1 MTALQVK
8 DGLDSPTWVFEWLA
22 YSEAGYYKVR
32 SFGSR
37 GIADNMCAT
46 CTVSIPR
53 APTIDELHRLFTK
66 HFTLHGNNFEKT
78 VEQQLANI
86 AKEQAKNAQR

>member
-8 DGLDSPTWVFEWLA
+8 DGVGSAHWVFEWLD
-22 YSEAGYYKVR
+22 YSEAGYYKVK

-46 CTVSIPR
+46 CCFTVQST
-53 APTIDELHRLFTK
+53 PTIDELHQLFTK
-66 HFTLHGNNFEKT
+66 HFTLHGANFKKT
-78 VEQQLANI
+78 VEQQLANL

>member
-1 MTALQVK
+1 MIALQVK
-8 DGLDSPTWVFEWLA
+8 DGLDSTTWVFEWLA
-22 YSEAGYYKVR
+22 YSEAGYYKVK

-46 CTVSIPR
+46 CTVSMPR
-53 APTIDELHRLFTK
+53 APSIDELHILFAK
-66 HFTLHGNNFEKT
+66 QFTIHGSRFEKT
-78 VEQQLANI
+78 VEQLLANI